1 MNHFGAVIVLLFKML
16 GTFPRRFAILEKV
29 ADHHEIDEEEDEE
42 RKEK

>member
-1 MNHFGAVIVLLFKML
+1 VNHFGAVIVWLFKMP

-29 ADHHEIDEEEDEE
+29 ADHQKIEEE